1 MMLAV
6 LINGPALRFF
16 HCLISKSKELQD
28 MDYGRKDYE
37 SYRDRYD
44 REDWD
49 VRHRN
54 DVDQARRRNFEDA
67 KHTYGRDFPDRA
79 SAYSPTNFARGDDT
93 NYAAEY
99 PDRWS
104 SWEASANRENLSG
117 QGARRSHLR
126 CRDIMT
132 RQVTTVTKN
141 TPIGEIARL
150 MRDEDVGAIPV
161 LDENGKLAG
170 IVTDRDL
177 IVEGLTKKEDD
188 SVILAQ
194 DCMSTDL
201 FTANQNDRLVDVIKD
216 MGDHQVRRVPVV
228 DNRDRLVGIIAMADV
243 ATQTNKDREL
253 EEALKDISMPSSWFG
268 RMAYYLGF

>member
-1 MMLAV
+1 M
-6 LINGPALRFF
+6 
-16 HCLISKSKELQD
+16 E
-28 MDYGRKDYE
+28 YGRKDYE

-44 REDWD
+44 RDE
-49 VRHRN
+49 RQRN
-54 DVDQARRRNFEDA
+54 DFGQRRGRNLSTENRG
-67 KHTYGRDFPDRA
+67 YSRDFPDRA
-79 SAYSPTNFARGDDT
+79 SAYQPTNYTNRENREDR
-93 NYAAEY
+93 NYASEY

-104 SWEASANRENLSG
+104 DREGAANRESYSA

-132 RQVTTVTKN
+132 RNVTTVNKN
-141 TPIGEIARL
+141 TPIAEVARL
-150 MRDEDVGAIPV
+150 MRSEDVGALPV
-161 LDENGKLAG
+161 LDENGKLEG

-177 IVEGLTKKEDD
+177 VVEGLTKNEDD

-201 FTANQNDRLVDVIKD
+201 FTANQNDRLVDVIHD